1 MPPPQPVTARID
13 DPEAVSSDEV
23 PAIYPTIDGELM
35 INTGTYQQSAA
46 IQTGGLTT
54 PIDGPIPSVGD
65 TVGVS
70 INDEEVAVA
79 EVGET
84 GRDGEGLVQLICY
97 TRERQ
102 LFQNTLTGS
111 YTDAPPADVLVDAF
125 GSAGVPLIAERA
137 YPFAGDFGDIFS
149 AGGEIIAAA
158 LREARQSEEITITA
172 DYQQVRAVDV
182 IESVTR
188 QAGWEWKIAR
198 GEAWFGHPGLANLVA
213 NDPDSE
219 APDDLAEQLGDAA
232 TPQTWNLRWVLSD
245 GTSPQDQA
253 VAFDIIRVVGQAV
266 EYAPDSQIR
275 VTDPIVAE
283 IDVVPESERPFGGS
297 PRVHV
302 FESDRVTDQAQANN
316 VARAMWR
323 KVQEQRSTGT
333 IRTVGD
339 TRLRP
344 LDSCRMLPE
353 LSRSDPADFYKIQ
366 SVIHRINS
374 SDGFT
379 TEVSVEGYN
388 EASPPDIRTEISDAT
403 VVSGSS
409 SSQDASGEDTA
420 NGGDTTN
427 GEGTTNGD
435 GGGDGGGQ

>member
-1 MPPPQPVTARID
+1 MPSPQPVTARIA
-13 DPEAVSSDEV
+13 AVNPV
-23 PAIYPTIDGELM
+23 YPTIDGELEV
-35 INTGTYQQSAA
+35 NTGTYQQSAVV
-46 IQTGGLTT
+46 QTGGITQPADGSFPQTGDNIDLRINGDVLLT
-54 PIDGPIPSVGD
+54 GAV
-65 TVGVS
+65 
-70 INDEEVAVA
+70 EES
-79 EVGET
+79 
-84 GRDGEGLVQLICY
+84 GRDGERLVQLTCY

-111 YTDAPPADVLVDAF
+111 YTDAPPAEVIKDAF
-125 GSAGVPLIAERA
+125 NQTGIEPFDEA
-137 YPFAGDFGDIFS
+137 YPFASDFGEIFGDEF
-149 AGGEIIAAA
+149 GGVYEAA

-172 DYQQVRAVDV
+172 DYNDATCVSI
-182 IESVTR
+182 IESVSR
-188 QAGWEWKIAR
+188 RAGWQWKVTEDGR
-198 GEAWFGHPGLANLVA
+198 GWFGHPGLANLVA

-219 APDDLAEQLGDAA
+219 APDDLAERLGDAA
-232 TPQTWNLRWVLSD
+232 TPTTWNLRWVLSD

-253 VAFDIIRVVGQAV
+253 AAFDIIRVVGQAV

-283 IDVVPESERPFGGS
+283 IDVVPESERPFGGN

-302 FESDRVTDQAQANN
+302 FESDRITSQSQANN
-316 VARAMWR
+316 IARAMWR

-427 GEGTTNGD
+427 GEDTTNGD